1 MCLHAVSYQ
10 RVPGKKRQWCD
21 MQMCSHLALLPGI
34 CIAAARVPP
43 LLELVSLQSV
53 VVVLSLIWHRNHERE
68 CGLAKVEHFF
78 AHALFAYGVVQTWF
92 APTPD
97 VFAIEMLCA
106 CGTLGTYAA
115 TSVRPELWETW
126 HPIGLHV
133 VPGLWSGLIAA
144 LHERLL
150 F

>member
-10 RVPGKKRQWCD
+10 RVPGRQREWND
-21 MQMCSHLALLPGI
+21 VQMCSHIALLPAI

-43 LLELVSLQSV
+43 LLELVTLQSV
-53 VVVLSLIWHRNHERE
+53 VVVLSLLWHRSHERE
-68 CGLAKVEHFF
+68 GCFAKVEHLF
-78 AHALFAYGVVQTWF
+78 AHALFVYGAVQTWF
-92 APTPD
+92 APSAD
-97 VFAIEMLCA
+97 VLAVELLCA
-106 CGTLGTYAA
+106 CGTLATYAA
-115 TSVRPELWETW
+115 TTVRPELWEML

-144 LHERLL
+144 LHGRLL